1 MAQKTS
7 IEWTE
12 STWNPVTGCDPV
24 SNGCDHCYAERLAFR
39 LQAMGSRRY
48 INGFK
53 LTVHEDLFQV
63 PLRWRE
69 PRVIFVN
76 SMSDLFH
83 ESVPID
89 AIRQIFDTMNKA
101 SWHTFQVLTKR
112 PMELLRHSDQLVWT
126 PNIWIGVTVESS
138 RYAHRI
144 DALRMV
150 PASIRFVSFE
160 PLLSAIPASTS
171 LKGIQWAIV
180 GGESG
185 PGARAMDS
193 NWVAGLR
200 ALCRK
205 NKTAFFFKQWGGVKK
220 KAAGRLFQGRT
231 YSEMPRLISSDHQ
244 ETLIRTSDW
253 TMSPL

>member
-1 MAQKTS
+1 
-7 IEWTE
+7 
-12 STWNPVTGCDPV
+12 
-24 SNGCDHCYAERLAFR
+24 
-39 LQAMGSRRY
+39 
-48 INGFK
+48 
-53 LTVHEDLFQV
+53 
-63 PLRWRE
+63 
-69 PRVIFVN
+69 
-76 SMSDLFH
+76 MSDLFH
-83 ESVPID
+83 ESVPIE
-89 AIRQIFDTMNKA
+89 AIRQIFETMNKA

-112 PMELLRHSDQLVWT
+112 PMELLRHSDELIWT

-150 PASIRFVSFE
+150 PANIRFVSFE

-185 PGARAMDS
+185 PGARAMDPT
-193 NWVAGLR
+193 WVAGLR

-205 NKTAFFFKQWGGVKK
+205 HKTAFFFKQWGGVKK

-231 YSEMPRLISSDHQ
+231 YDEMPPLMSSDFQ
-244 ETLIRTSDW
+244 GALLGSSER

>member
-1 MAQKTS
+1 
-7 IEWTE
+7 
-12 STWNPVTGCDPV
+12 
-24 SNGCDHCYAERLAFR
+24 
-39 LQAMGSRRY
+39 MGSKRY
-48 INGFK
+48 MNGFK

-89 AIRQIFDTMNKA
+89 AIKQVFQTMNKA

-112 PMELLRHSDQLVWT
+112 PMELLRHSEQLTWT
-126 PNIWIGVTVESS
+126 RNIWIGVTVESS
-138 RYAHRI
+138 RYTHRI

-150 PASIRFVSFE
+150 PAYIRFVSFE

-185 PGARAMDS
+185 PGARAMDPS
-193 NWVAGLR
+193 WVVGLR

-205 NKTAFFFKQWGGVKK
+205 HKTAFFFKQWGGVNK

-231 YSEMPRLISSDHQ
+231 YNEMPSLTSSDFQ
-244 ETLIRTSDW
+244 EARRDFSGRTL
-253 TMSPL
+253 SPLRF